1 MGKQKMQNPQNLKY
15 TKEHEWVAV
24 DGSKVVVGITQ
35 FAADQLGDIV
45 MTELPEVGKILQKDK
60 AFGVVESVK
69 SVSDVF
75 APLSGKILEIN
86 TQVTE
91 NPGVINQDPY
101 KAGWLVKMEISNNQE
116 LEGLMSADQYT
127 KFLEESH

>member
-1 MGKQKMQNPQNLKY
+1 MQNPQNLKY

>member
-1 MGKQKMQNPQNLKY
+1 MQNPQNLKY

-86 TQVTE
+86 TQVTD

>member
-1 MGKQKMQNPQNLKY
+1 MQNPQNLKY

-24 DGSKVVVGITQ
+24 DGNKVVVGITQ

-101 KAGWLVKMEISNNQE
+101 KAGWLVKIEISNNQE